1 MGHYD
6 KQSGN
11 GSSSTMSSESD
22 LMAEMGRKAWKSASR
37 AAKHMSK
44 HSRIVNP
51 RLEKQIP
58 RFDEHEIVVGKL
70 LGSGGFNSVYEL
82 DAINLIDDPVR
93 SEFASKISSSLQQE
107 HRSHASKHCYLEA
120 SDSSR
125 YAIKF
130 LSKETIQD
138 PDRFCTGA
146 ADLVVE
152 AKFLASLEHPNIVKL
167 RGMAA
172 AGTSG
177 FATCRPRGYFLLLD
191 RLQCTLEDKLE
202 DWQHWEKKA
211 VGSLQRKIMDRKG
224 KMQQCFL
231 ADRLKVAL
239 DVASALTYLHN
250 HNIIYRDLKVSIC
263 LWQTPC
269 VFTHSRSH
277 LGFSFSLT
285 TLDSIYAAMSNSSTS
300 DSPRSLTIP

>member
-1 MGHYD
+1 
-6 KQSGN
+6 
-11 GSSSTMSSESD
+11 
-22 LMAEMGRKAWKSASR
+22 
-37 AAKHMSK
+37 
-44 HSRIVNP
+44 
-51 RLEKQIP
+51 
-58 RFDEHEIVVGKL
+58 
-70 LGSGGFNSVYEL
+70 
-82 DAINLIDDPVR
+82 
-93 SEFASKISSSLQQE
+93 
-107 HRSHASKHCYLEA
+107 
-120 SDSSR
+120 
-125 YAIKF
+125 
-130 LSKETIQD
+130 
-138 PDRFCTGA
+138 
-146 ADLVVE
+146 
-152 AKFLASLEHPNIVKL
+152 VKL

>member
-120 SDSSR
+120 SD
-125 YAIKF
+125 F
-130 LSKETIQD
+130 VTI
-138 PDRFCTGA
+138 R
-146 ADLVVE
+146 
-152 AKFLASLEHPNIVKL
+152 H
-167 RGMAA
+167 
-172 AGTSG
+172 
-177 FATCRPRGYFLLLD
+177 
-191 RLQCTLEDKLE
+191 
-202 DWQHWEKKA
+202 
-211 VGSLQRKIMDRKG
+211 
-224 KMQQCFL
+224 
-231 ADRLKVAL
+231 
-239 DVASALTYLHN
+239 
-250 HNIIYRDLKVSIC
+250 
-263 LWQTPC
+263 
-269 VFTHSRSH
+269 
-277 LGFSFSLT
+277 
-285 TLDSIYAAMSNSSTS
+285 
-300 DSPRSLTIP
+300 